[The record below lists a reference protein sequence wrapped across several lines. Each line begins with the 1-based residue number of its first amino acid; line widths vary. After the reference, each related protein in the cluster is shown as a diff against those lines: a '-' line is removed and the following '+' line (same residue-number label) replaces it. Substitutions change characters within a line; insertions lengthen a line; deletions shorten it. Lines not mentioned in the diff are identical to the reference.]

1 MSLPVSVVVPRV
13 KERENWFDLR
23 CLPSIREN
31 DPAEIIIENGDRSL
45 CEKRDAGAAKAT
57 QPNIIFVEDNVLLYE
72 WALKKMLATLDEI
85 KDVSFVYCDSR
96 TIRKKGGLPKQGLN
110 KARPW
115 DPEAIAGE
123 KYVHVT
129 SMLRRDAFPGFTPGD
144 EEGRALWAMLAAKG
158 HKGLYISEAL
168 FEIHETS

>member
-1 MSLPVSVVVPRV
+1 MPLPISVVVPRV
-13 KERENWFDLR
+13 KGRESWFDLR

-31 DPAEIIIENGDRSL
+31 DPAEIIVEDGEDSL
-45 CEKRDAGAAKAT
+45 CAKRDVGAAKAT

-96 TIRKKGGLPKQGLN
+96 TVNKKFTLPRQRLN
-110 KARPW
+110 KGRPW
-115 DPEAIAGE
+115 DPETIASDP
-123 KYVHVT
+123 YVHVT
-129 SMLRRDAFPGFTPGD
+129 SLLRREAFPGFGAGAD
-144 EEGRALWAMLAAKG
+144 DGRDLWAALAAKG